1 MFFYLKQIF
10 VWKLI
15 ELFFVHVH
23 KKAELVAPCNSP
35 VCENS
40 HLFHKWHR
48 QIGLDESSTQNL
60 PKMPTADAMPT
71 VRCLCLERK
80 IADEIHAVSQCK
92 ATRSHVNII
101 PGEFGKKLR
110 GEFNEIGNMEHLFR
124 NFSNILP
131 RPHLK
136 RSQDQIQH
144 EDEVENQ
151 LDWIAHPGNWRF

>member
-1 MFFYLKQIF
+1 MFFVVCFLSQTDFCLKIDRTCF
-10 VWKLI
+10 
-15 ELFFVHVH
+15 LFDVH
-23 KKAELVAPCNSP
+23 KKAKLVAPCNSP

-101 PGEFGKKLR
+101 PGEFGKKIER
-110 GEFNEIGNMEHLFR
+110 
-124 NFSNILP
+124 
-131 RPHLK
+131 
-136 RSQDQIQH
+136 
-144 EDEVENQ
+144 
-151 LDWIAHPGNWRF
+151 